1 MRKLKEGFQSQRGCR
16 EHVNNKH
23 SWFFYFGEKPV
34 HFQLLSSSSDES
46 NDISLTTSED
56 NAPRAT
62 SKPGARSV
70 PPFSVCSQIGDACIK
85 WLTGS
90 GGGYNIYR
98 PAQQIV
104 SRCFKFL
111 KFCYE
116 EEEEL
121 NFEVLDFSLCYPSLL
136 FNPKKWKSGV
146 PMMLCG
152 RTKDTASYG
161 LYWLFRQLS
170 WECYLLSQSWPAKQ

>member
-23 SWFFYFGEKPV
+23 SSFFYFDEKPV
-34 HFQLLSSSSDES
+34 HFQLLSSSSDEP
-46 NDISLTTSED
+46 NNISLTTSED
-56 NAPRAT
+56 DAPRAT

-70 PPFSVCSQIGDACIK
+70 PSFSVCSQIGDACIK

-121 NFEVLDFSLCYPSLL
+121 NFEVLDFSLCTQACCLTP
-136 FNPKKWKSGV
+136 KSGKV
-146 PMMLCG
+146 GYP
-152 RTKDTASYG
+152 
-161 LYWLFRQLS
+161 
-170 WECYLLSQSWPAKQ
+170 